1 MFCQYV
7 LYTCTIALQNT
18 DFGVLHKSSKHF
30 MISIFFPPVPP
41 PLDTSFLEQ
50 VTYFLQFVLSIF
62 IYNIALQNTD
72 FGVLQRERGGGRGSF
87 MN

>member
-1 MFCQYV
+1 
-7 LYTCTIALQNT
+7 
-18 DFGVLHKSSKHF
+18 

-72 FGVLQRERGGGRGSF
+72 FGVLQRERGGGER
-87 MN
+87 